1 MKANVR
7 LASVV
12 FVLIFPVIAIGQTTL
27 NFPLP
32 VDAASGS
39 QVGYALVNP
48 NRASATV
55 SFKSYDEVGA
65 ETGSTSVSIPA
76 GGQVSRLFSELF
88 TNTTANG
95 WVQAT
100 SSASGVQGFTLG
112 GDFVNNVDGVA
123 SASAAV
129 DQVFPLMGNTTAIV
143 VTNPTSYQI
152 SLTMKLLTSGGGEVA
167 AFDFILPGRGM
178 AIRPLLD
185 LPYIGT
191 EYAAARY
198 VRITGSD
205 AFAATALVAQYLI
218 AKPEFALY
226 NGIDVSKAGG
236 VLNFPHVVSGDL
248 GGIVYETAV
257 ALTNLSNADQS
268 VTITFT
274 PDSGFGA
281 KSIQV
286 FLTAGATIRESVS
299 FPGSGFQNGWLQ
311 VRSGGPIAG
320 VMVVTN
326 AGARGAG
333 IAVVQPQTTSST
345 EMVFSHIANVAPWS
359 TGLAFVNTT
368 QVPATIDL
376 VAVNPNGTEIG
387 RASLTLNPGAKVAR
401 LLTELVPQSQASNG
415 GFVSVRTTGTPV
427 FGLELFSLRSGG
439 PVANV
444 PAQ

>member
-7 LASVV
+7 LASV
-12 FVLIFPVIAIGQTTL
+12 FFILIFPITALSQTTL

-48 NRASATV
+48 NRAPAIV
-55 SFKSYDEVGA
+55 SFKTYDELGT
-65 ETGSTSVSIPA
+65 ETGSTSVTIPA

-88 TNTTANG
+88 TNTTTNG

-100 SSASGVQGFTLG
+100 SSASGLQGFTLG

-123 SASAAV
+123 SAAAAV

-143 VTNPTSYQI
+143 ATNPTSYQI
-152 SLTMKLLTSGGGEVA
+152 ALTMKLFTAGGSEIA
-167 AFDFILPGRGM
+167 AFGFTLPGRGM
-178 AIRPLLD
+178 VIKPLLD
-185 LPYIGT
+185 LPFFGA
-191 EYAAARY
+191 EYADARY

-218 AKPEFALY
+218 SKPEFALY
-226 NGIDVSKAGG
+226 NGIDVSKTGA

-248 GGIVYETAV
+248 DGITYETAI
-257 ALTNLSNADQS
+257 ALTNLSNADQT
-268 VTITFT
+268 VTVTFT
-274 PDSGFGA
+274 PESGFGSR
-281 KSIQV
+281 SIQV
-286 FLTAGATIRESVS
+286 FLTAGATIREPVA

-320 VMVVTN
+320 VMVVVN

-368 QVPATIDL
+368 QTTATIEL

-387 RASLTLNPGAKVAR
+387 RASLTLNPGAKIAR

-427 FGLELFSLRSGG
+427 FALELFSLRSGG